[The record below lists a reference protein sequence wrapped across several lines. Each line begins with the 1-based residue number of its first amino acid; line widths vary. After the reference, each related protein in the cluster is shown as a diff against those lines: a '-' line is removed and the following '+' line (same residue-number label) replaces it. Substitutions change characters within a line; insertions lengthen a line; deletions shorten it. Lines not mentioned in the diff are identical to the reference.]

1 MAKLLSDLS
10 MDTARCKPG
19 NNLTKSLLNI
29 YEKQHQHD
37 PIPAHTSIMSYLS
50 KLEPDHT
57 LITHSEP
64 LSTIDNEENM
74 VPDRPYENV
83 LPSKGPQHSNI
94 RSMEEVSAPG
104 IVPALSKRESDEE
117 SEITTLVEDEHNLD
131 KTIYIPFARSTPKK
145 KSPLSKR
152 LSPQAQISVA
162 PPQPV
167 SGLVAEKE
175 NKLCAP
181 GVCSSCKKEEDA
193 PDKLSRTADMEDKQL
208 LKKIKE
214 AICKIPPAPE
224 EGSAACHGPSACQNS
239 NVQVKSG
246 AVSDGSFLNSEL
258 TSDWSISS
266 LSTFTSHDEQDFRN
280 GLAALDA
287 NIARLQKSLRTGLLQ
302 K

>member
-1 MAKLLSDLS
+1 MPKI
-10 MDTARCKPG
+10 TQK
-19 NNLTKSLLNI
+19 KS
-29 YEKQHQHD
+29 
-37 PIPAHTSIMSYLS
+37 S
-50 KLEPDHT
+50 T
-57 LITHSEP
+57 LGPLYPKDNEP
-64 LSTIDNEENM
+64 LSADS
-74 VPDRPYENV
+74 
-83 LPSKGPQHSNI
+83 LAQH
-94 RSMEEVSAPG
+94 
-104 IVPALSKRESDEE
+104 
-117 SEITTLVEDEHNLD
+117 
-131 KTIYIPFARSTPKK
+131 
-145 KSPLSKR
+145 
-152 LSPQAQISVA
+152 
-162 PPQPV
+162 

-175 NKLCAP
+175 NKLCAA